1 MTNGFWTFTDPSR
14 DIIGITVTEG
24 STILSNSFEI
34 AEITTSI
41 PEPSTWAMMMAGF
54 AGTRLSRRFA
64 PVVRRPLS
72 GKTRFPRVQTEG
84 PLHSSGLCS
93 SRISALCVSRAP
105 CALISSSPLRLQRLF
120 RCPAAAH
127 RIGADI
133 DSTVQAFSEY
143 FSANGYRIVSIKVTD
158 VYRFMKKYHRPTT
171 PLKSSPAFERY
182 RTYIKYG
189 NQLRSDFGDD
199 AILSI
204 ATIVRI
210 IKRRLRIQRETDP
223 FEKTVYLLHQFKR
236 KEEIDLL
243 RSIYG
248 RLFFQVSIYSRRGA
262 RVEFAVAII
271 CAHRGPCGCAAIQR
285 QS

>member
-1 MTNGFWTFTDPSR
+1 MS
-14 DIIGITVTEG
+14 
-24 STILSNSFEI
+24 
-34 AEITTSI
+34 TSI
-41 PEPSTWAMMMAGF
+41 GRINFPELFFGF
-54 AGTRLSRRFA
+54 VA
-64 PVVRRPLS
+64 P
-72 GKTRFPRVQTEG
+72 
-84 PLHSSGLCS
+84 
-93 SRISALCVSRAP
+93 
-105 CALISSSPLRLQRLF
+105 
-120 RCPAAAH
+120 
-127 RIGADI
+127 IGADI

-248 RLFFQVSIYSRRGA
+248 RLFFRSRYILGGERESIRCRDYLRAQRTL
-262 RVEFAVAII
+262 RVRSYTETKLKGLFKTMRMKRSLSTANVL
-271 CAHRGPCGCAAIQR
+271 QR
-285 QS
+285 YFMTLISL